1 METLASE
8 RIDNFAANPFL
19 DGPTEF
25 LVKTMAAELVKV
37 PQFKLI
43 FAEYI
48 DCYRRMD
55 YPIRGLPALRLY
67 NNAFVKEFESWFI
80 TGDIICDVIF
90 PASLRRIQ
98 TQQLQ
103 DTISAALLQQFRRPS
118 FFTACE
124 ALVPGLNELGK
135 TFSVDKSRGFQW
147 NDDLVPL
154 TQITVNFR
162 LDLRE
167 WDLYL
172 EAQDRT
178 KDDPFERTLGDL
190 GEIITTIQALRDNDD
205 VDLTITTDQQV

>member
-8 RIDNFAANPFL
+8 RIENFNLNPFL

-25 LVKTMAAELVKV
+25 LVKTCAAEIAKV

-43 FAEYI
+43 FGEFI
-48 DCYRRMD
+48 DPYRRMD
-55 YPIRGLPALRLY
+55 YPVRGLPAVRLY
-67 NNAFVKEFESWFI
+67 NNVFVKESEDWFI
-80 TGDIICDVIF
+80 TGDIICDIIF

-103 DTISAALLQQFRRPS
+103 DTISAALLQQFRRPK
-118 FFTACE
+118 FFDACC
-124 ALVPGLNELGK
+124 ATVPGLNELGK
-135 TFSVDKSRGFQW
+135 VFSVDKSRGFSW

-190 GEIITTIQALRDNDD
+190 GEIITTIQALREDGE